1 MKLIKSDLESIRRWI
16 YRNARP
22 LDLARWQYYF
32 EGGSAEAVL
41 QALAAYQNEDGGFG
55 HALEADCW
63 NPESAPMQTWTAS
76 CILREVGAPKGH
88 PVAQGILRYLG
99 SGAHFV
105 DGLWQGAIPSNNDF
119 PHAPWWTFT
128 ERSGEDWGY
137 NPTASLAG
145 FILQYDEPGSALYQK
160 GEALAKHAAADFIAG
175 RTKSDDMHEV
185 TVFWELLAC
194 CKAAGRT
201 DLFDEKAYEGR
212 LKSAVRVLIG
222 NDPSDWTQG
231 YVCTPSRFIRSPQS
245 PFYPGSEGLPEQEC
259 DLLIQNRNAHG
270 VWNLTWTW
278 GAYER
283 EFAISENW
291 WKANLA
297 IQNLLFLR
305 AFGRIEG

>member
-1 MKLIKSDLESIRRWI
+1 MKLIKSDLESIRRWM

-32 EGGSAEAVL
+32 EGGSAETVL
-41 QALAAYQNEDGGFG
+41 QALTAYQNEDGGFG

-63 NPESAPMQTWTAS
+63 NPESAPMQTWTAA

-88 PVAQGILRYLG
+88 PVAQGILRFLD

-212 LKSAVRVLIG
+212 LKSAVRALIG

-231 YVCTPSRFIRSPQS
+231 YVCTPSCFIRSPQS

>member
-1 MKLIKSDLESIRRWI
+1 MKLIKSDLESIRRWM

-63 NPESAPMQTWTAS
+63 NPESAPMQTWTAT
-76 CILREVGAPKGH
+76 CILREVDAPKGH
-88 PVAQGILRYLG
+88 PVAQGILRFLV

-175 RTKSDDMHEV
+175 RTKLDDMHEV

-194 CKAAGRT
+194 CKEAGRT

-212 LKSAVRVLIG
+212 LKRAVRALIG